1 MNDNNGG
8 NVAEGLEAILYVP
21 KIVTETVATSPPN
34 RARKTI
40 GVGEE
45 VKLTLLPEGLS
56 GVLWNVTE
64 GGGQV
69 SGYTGDTITFTAP
82 DRASDITLTVDTD
95 AGTMGSVTFHVI
107 EPTGVLMENET
118 LQYASSGPDW
128 IAIKYWAN
136 IYLTPST
143 VNFYNAS
150 VHEGPSRVYTNGY
163 FTLYDH
169 RMRPHEGNGPHPMSE
184 EVVDGKGTLC
194 MNADEITGVAD
205 IIGSHISG
213 DLYWIMNWS
222 FSVGTGQKK
231 EIEGV
236 RIRQNNHIEFPGGT
250 ATLTVTKDRSGYST
264 VFGTNVGIPV
274 NP

>member
-1 MNDNNGG
+1 
-8 NVAEGLEAILYVP
+8 
-21 KIVTETVATSPPN
+21 
-34 RARKTI
+34 
-40 GVGEE
+40 
-45 VKLTLLPEGLS
+45 
-56 GVLWNVTE
+56 
-64 GGGQV
+64 
-69 SGYTGDTITFTAP
+69 
-82 DRASDITLTVDTD
+82 
-95 AGTMGSVTFHVI
+95 
-107 EPTGVLMENET
+107 
-118 LQYASSGPDW
+118 
-128 IAIKYWAN
+128 
-136 IYLTPST
+136 
-143 VNFYNAS
+143 
-150 VHEGPSRVYTNGY
+150 
-163 FTLYDH
+163 
-169 RMRPHEGNGPHPMSE
+169 MSE